1 MILEHTRAFAGI
13 CTPRLI
19 LNMRVY
25 RIWSLSMATCVGTV
39 KGFKGINSMS
49 LNSKEEILA
58 VCTHDS
64 RVLVMGTQ
72 EVAKTKAKEKSDRES
87 SFIKEGGE
95 LWCGLSVRVWVSS
108 EEASCSASV
117 GVLAC
122 TAHTIGSLADATPVF
137 THSNSYTLTHTG
149 RSTW

>member
-1 MILEHTRAFAGI
+1 M
-13 CTPRLI
+13 
-19 LNMRVY
+19 NMRVY

-39 KGFKGINSMS
+39 KGFRGINSMS

-72 EVAKTKAKEKSDRES
+72 EVAKTKAKEKRDRES

-95 LWCGLSVRVWVSS
+95 LWCGFKCACVCQARRQAVVPVWV
-108 EEASCSASV
+108 CSHAQHKQL
-117 GVLAC
+117 VLSQAC
-122 TAHTIGSLADATPVF
+122 SPAF
-137 THSNSYTLTHTG
+137 THSNSHTLSHTG